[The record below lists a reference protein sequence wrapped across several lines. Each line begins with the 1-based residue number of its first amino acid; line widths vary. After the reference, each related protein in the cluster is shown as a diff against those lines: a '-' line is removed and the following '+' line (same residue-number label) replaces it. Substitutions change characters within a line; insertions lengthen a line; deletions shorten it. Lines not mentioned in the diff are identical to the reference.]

1 MKLII
6 KNSIKVLFLTLAV
19 TISSCDIDDIKPVNK
34 LTVENT
40 IRDEASAQLV
50 LNGVYTL
57 GKAFDVSFFPLHL
70 AAYGNEGIIRGGGLT
85 GERGFNIN
93 EVPVNNSFL
102 AKLYNGQYKII
113 NLSNFII
120 RELEAGKA
128 IGISDTRKAEI
139 LSEAKFQRAFA
150 HFNLL
155 RYFGEFYDLNS
166 TYGVVLRVKF
176 ADELEANPRNTVAEV
191 YKQIEE
197 DLVYAAANG
206 PVYID
211 HFYSGSLAAK
221 ALLAKVYLY
230 ERKFAE
236 ASDLADEV
244 LFNDEGYELEAQYGA
259 IFKNSFNSSE
269 VIFAPHTGPD
279 NEGKTNMNLVINTS
293 YSQTLKTLADDQ
305 VGASTDGVLT
315 GNGSGYDPRF
325 NFAYADKTKGSN
337 NNGKYPF
344 LNVLSSQGNTLY
356 HLRLAEI
363 YLIKAE
369 AEARKQGGDLSIA
382 LQHLNDIRNRAG
394 VTEKDLSDKATL
406 LNDIRQEKL
415 LELFFENGESWFDIV
430 RYHTQGDL
438 VASSVKP
445 SIISVNQFVLPI
457 PLDAMVGNKTL
468 IQNKG
473 Y

>member
-6 KNSIKVLFLTLAV
+6 KNSIKILFFTLAI
-19 TISSCDIDDIKPVNK
+19 TISSCDIDDIKPINK

-40 IRDEASAQLV
+40 VRDEASAQLV
-50 LNGVYTL
+50 LNGVYSL
-57 GKAFDVSFFPLHL
+57 GKTFDVSFFPLHL
-70 AAYGNEGIIRGGGLT
+70 AAYGNEGIIKGGLS
-85 GERGFNIN
+85 GDKGFNIN
-93 EVPVNNSFL
+93 DVPVNNGFL
-102 AKLYNGQYKII
+102 SKLYNGQYKII
-113 NLSNFII
+113 NLANFLIQ
-120 RELEAGKA
+120 ELNAGKA
-128 IGISDTRKAEI
+128 IGISETRKAEI
-139 LSEAKFQRAFA
+139 ISEAKFQRAFA

-166 TYGVVLRVKF
+166 TYGVVLRVEFSDKL
-176 ADELEANPRNTVAEV
+176 DANPRNTVSEV
-191 YKQIEE
+191 YNQIEE
-197 DLVYAAANG
+197 DLLYASVNG

-230 ERKFAE
+230 ERKFSE

-244 LFNDEGYELEAQYGA
+244 LNNDEGYVLETQYDG
-259 IFKNSFNSSE
+259 IFKKSFNSSE
-269 VIFAPHTGPD
+269 VIFAPHTGRD
-279 NEGKTNMNLVINTS
+279 NEGKTNMDLVSRTT
-293 YSQTLKTLADDQ
+293 YSQILATLADEQ
-305 VGASTDGVLT
+305 VGTPTDGSLT

-325 NFAYADKTKGSN
+325 KFAYATNTKGANS
-337 NNGKYPF
+337 NGKYPF
-344 LNVLSSQGNTLY
+344 LNILTSQGNTLY

-382 LQHLNDIRNRAG
+382 LQNLNEIRNRAG

-406 LNDIRQEKL
+406 INDIRQEKL

-438 VASSVKP
+438 IASSVKP
-445 SIISVNQFVLPI
+445 SLISVNQFVLPI
-457 PLDAMVGNKTL
+457 PLDALIGNKTL